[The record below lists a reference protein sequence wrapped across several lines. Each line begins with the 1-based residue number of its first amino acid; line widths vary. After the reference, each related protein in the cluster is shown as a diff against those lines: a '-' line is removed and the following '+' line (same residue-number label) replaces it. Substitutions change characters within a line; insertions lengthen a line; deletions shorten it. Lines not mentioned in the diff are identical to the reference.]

1 MKIEVDYK
9 TFETVAKTLSQR
21 LGVEGLESRIKGL
34 EKALADIQKAWVD
47 EQNKSQIV
55 AIKSRIDDLIK
66 LKDETT
72 QYMYVMQT
80 ANNSYKKVV
89 KNNIN
94 IANSL

>member
-21 LGVEGLESRIKGL
+21 LGAEGLESRIKGL

-94 IANSL
+94 IAKSL